1 MVKRYRP
8 VVEKIVILYFVGGV
22 AHVARDSHDSIIH
35 AVMVEALLRCRNLS
49 FVARILHDGWISI
62 RSPRSSLIY
71 LNFLSISAFILFR
84 HPHRRARI
92 INDERVLVARLNWV
106 TVWERQREKERGI
119 SSFENI
125 VTNIYTNFFE
135 IDLRSWT
142 IKILTVEYLFNDFIS
157 SSSSSSA
164 EDQNWGNENF

>member
-1 MVKRYRP
+1 M
-8 VVEKIVILYFVGGV
+8 
-22 AHVARDSHDSIIH
+22 
-35 AVMVEALLRCRNLS
+35 
-49 FVARILHDGWISI
+49 
-62 RSPRSSLIY
+62 
-71 LNFLSISAFILFR
+71 
-84 HPHRRARI
+84 
-92 INDERVLVARLNWV
+92 
-106 TVWERQREKERGI
+106 WERQREKERGI
-119 SSFENI
+119 SVGQLIDKVRGDPVSKINI

>member
-1 MVKRYRP
+1 M
-8 VVEKIVILYFVGGV
+8 
-22 AHVARDSHDSIIH
+22 
-35 AVMVEALLRCRNLS
+35 
-49 FVARILHDGWISI
+49 
-62 RSPRSSLIY
+62 
-71 LNFLSISAFILFR
+71 
-84 HPHRRARI
+84 
-92 INDERVLVARLNWV
+92 
-106 TVWERQREKERGI
+106 WERQREKERGI

>member
-1 MVKRYRP
+1 MVKRYRL
-8 VVEKIVILYFVGGV
+8 VVEKIVILYFVTRGGV

-35 AVMVEALLRCRNLS
+35 AVTVEALLRCRNLS

-119 SSFENI
+119 S
-125 VTNIYTNFFE
+125 VGQL
-135 IDLRSWT
+135 IDKVRGEPVS
-142 IKILTVEYLFNDFIS
+142 KILLRIFIRIFS
-157 SSSSSSA
+157 KSI
-164 EDQNWGNENF
+164 